1 MLLWIPW
8 LPQKAQKFYLWT
20 FLPQWAFIIGVLRA
34 LLISQNLEEDWT
46 LTLSSKR
53 LHREGNKLFT
63 KSQFLVFCY
72 EIFGPCF
79 QKKFLEFEQ
88 TNWQKRVSIRDKNT
102 VEQHSIHTC
111 KKREIPEIY
120 LLNFFWIFRKIL
132 GWERKI
138 NTAPKPSPE
147 VAPSKMEVAP
157 S

>member
-1 MLLWIPW
+1 MDSLTPSESTKVLS
-8 LPQKAQKFYLWT
+8 LDLFATMGFHHR
-20 FLPQWAFIIGVLRA
+20 VLRA
-34 LLISQNLEEDWT
+34 FLISQNLEEDWT

-63 KSQFLVFCY
+63 KSQSLFFCY